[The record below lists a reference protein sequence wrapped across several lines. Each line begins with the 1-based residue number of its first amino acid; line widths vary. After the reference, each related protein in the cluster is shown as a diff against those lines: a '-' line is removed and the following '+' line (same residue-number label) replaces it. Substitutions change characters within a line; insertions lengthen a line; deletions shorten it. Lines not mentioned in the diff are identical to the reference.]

1 MPSHCI
7 RHTALPGS
15 SKLFTDLL
23 YHFDRV
29 ADFYDYAPFDPESYR
44 KAAKFDF
51 PAARRAQLV
60 RALAESN
67 PGNPSLDKLAQAGT
81 VAVVTGQQVGL
92 FSGPAYTLY
101 KVLTAVRLAKHLDN
115 QGIPAV
121 PVFWLAT
128 EDHDLPEINQAW
140 AFGADPQP
148 VGFTTAAANPKL
160 GPVGDIIISDP
171 PLAELRAVL
180 DTLPFGAEISALV
193 EKAYSPGASF
203 GDAFRKLMA
212 ELLEPYGVLF
222 VDPMRP
228 EIRELMGPLLAHA
241 AGLAPKMMADLA
253 ARNAELTKRGY
264 HTQVHVDA
272 DTSLFFVLEDGKRTP
287 LRKFGLDKL
296 EDLKTRP
303 EALSPNAL
311 LRPVMQDYMLPT
323 IAYVGGPAE
332 LAYFAQSQV
341 LYHALLGRMPVMVP
355 RAFFTLVDER
365 TDNMMTRY
373 GLSIADFHPGPQAL
387 KERMAAKLVPPSLK
401 DQVATS
407 KATVTAAIDALSS
420 QLIGFDPSLA
430 KALTKSRAKIVYQ
443 MEKMESKTARET
455 LRRDERATAAAS
467 ELAAV
472 IYPHNHLQE
481 RFYGILPFL
490 AKYGPDLVGRIH
502 DSIHV
507 GCADHQ
513 LLVL

>member
-29 ADFYDYAPFDPESYR
+29 ADFYDHAPFDPESYR

-60 RALAESN
+60 RALAELN
-67 PGNPSLDKLAQAGT
+67 PENPSLVKLAQPGT

-101 KVLTAVRLAKHLDN
+101 KVLTAVRLAKHLDG

-140 AFGADPQP
+140 AFGANQQP
-148 VGFTTAAANPKL
+148 VGFSTSATNPKL
-160 GPVGDIIISDP
+160 GPVGGIVISDP

-193 EKAYSPGASF
+193 EKAYTPGASF
-203 GDAFRKLMA
+203 GDAFRKLMTG
-212 ELLEPYGVLF
+212 LLEPYGVLF

-241 AGLAPKMMADLA
+241 AGLAPTMMADLA
-253 ARNAELTKRGY
+253 ARNAELTARGY

-272 DTSLFFVLEDGKRTP
+272 DTSLFFVLEDGKRTA
-287 LRKFGLDKL
+287 LRKFGVEKL

-341 LYHALLGRMPVMVP
+341 LYRTLLGRMPVMVP
-355 RAFFTLVDER
+355 RAFFTLLDEPA
-365 TDNMMTRY
+365 DSVLTRY

-387 KERMAAKLVPPSLK
+387 KERLAAKLVPPSLK
-401 DQVATS
+401 DEVARS
-407 KATVTAAIDALSS
+407 KASVTTSIDALSGK
-420 QLIGFDPSLA
+420 LTEFDPSLA
-430 KALTKSRAKIVYQ
+430 KALMKSRAKIVYQ
-443 MEKMESKTARET
+443 MEKMELKTARET
-455 LRRDERATAAAS
+455 LRRDDRATTAAAL
-467 ELAAV
+467 LADV

-481 RFYGILPFL
+481 RFYSILPFL

-502 DSIHV
+502 DSIPV

>member
-23 YHFDRV
+23 YHFDKV
-29 ADFYDYAPFDPESYR
+29 ADFYDHAPFDPESYR

-51 PAARRAQLV
+51 PDARRAQLV

-67 PGNPSLDKLAQAGT
+67 PGNPSLDKLAQSGT
-81 VAVVTGQQVGL
+81 LAVVTGQQVGL

-101 KVLTAVRLAKHLDN
+101 KVLTAVRLAKHLDG

-128 EDHDLPEINQAW
+128 EDHDLLEINQAW
-140 AFGADPQP
+140 AFGADQQP
-148 VGFTTAAANPKL
+148 VEFTTTATNPKL
-160 GPVGDIIISDP
+160 GPVGGIVIEHP

-180 DTLPFGAEISALV
+180 DTLPFGAEISELV
-193 EKAYSPGASF
+193 QKAYAPGSSF
-203 GDAFRKLMA
+203 GAAFRALMA
-212 ELLEPYGVLF
+212 DLLEPYGVLF

-228 EIRELMGPLLAHA
+228 EIRELMAPLLAHA
-241 AGLAPKMMADLA
+241 AGLAPKLMADLA
-253 ARNAELTKRGY
+253 TRNTELTERGY

-287 LRKFGLDKL
+287 LRKFGVERL

-355 RAFFTLVDER
+355 RAFFTLLDER
-365 TDNMMTRY
+365 ADSLLTRY

-401 DQVATS
+401 HEVAAA
-407 KATVTAAIDALSS
+407 KASVTASLNSLSS
-420 QLIGFDPSLA
+420 QLIAFDPSLA
-430 KALTKSRAKIVYQ
+430 KALAKSQAKIVYQ
-443 MEKMESKTARET
+443 LEKMERKTARET
-455 LRRDERATAAAS
+455 LRRDERATTAAA

-472 IYPHNHLQE
+472 VYPHNHLQE
-481 RFYGILPFL
+481 RFYSILPFL